1 MKTLYLKW
9 ADGDHTT
16 PLKILIS
23 VSFIYYS
30 FVYYY
35 FFFFFN
41 EPSPEVLA
49 EQRGATSGKA

>member
-9 ADGDHTT
+9 AASDHTT

-23 VSFIYYS
+23 VLFIYL

-35 FFFFFN
+35 FIFD
-41 EPSPEVLA
+41 EPSPGVLA

>member
-16 PLKILIS
+16 PLKIQIS
-23 VSFIYYS
+23 VLFSYYL

-35 FFFFFN
+35 FLFH